1 MFLRLVFVGL
11 FVGQVLIALLTG
23 LVLRMS
29 VPGSG
34 GGGNPLMGWV
44 LIVLSLPH
52 LPLVLWLSSRGVRA
66 LDRGASLSATILAGV
81 MLSTPG
87 WFLSLALVTGQP
99 LLQLGLL
106 LGIIVLQYG
115 LGLFLC
121 SRFARLVIPRTDPTD
136 ASAASQ
142 LGAGVDQE

>member
-121 SRFARLVIPRTDPTD
+121 SRFARLVIPRTDPAD